1 MLVAYCNSQWLHKQK
16 LVAPSL
22 WGRPVWHSSYPVRA
36 TARACCRNAVCFL
49 RCACSDISLSHPL
62 ACSVPSYR
70 AARNRISSPL
80 FAGALMAG
88 GIQSLPLF
96 PLYLVSTSPLF
107 EHNLSSVAECEPIS
121 SFSCKWENES
131 FFKKKKSIYLCIWLC
146 WILAVAHRV
155 LHLHWSMRDLRFWHV
170 GSSSLT
176 RDWTHALALGV
187 QCVSHWITREIPENE
202 PFITKVW
209 RVLVQTSGF
218 MLESISFFLLPYQ
231 LRLVSFQQKIL
242 IIQSWR
248 RKWQPTPVF
257 LPGKP
262 MDRGAWRA
270 TVRGVSKS
278 RTRLSN

>member
-131 FFKKKKSIYLCIWLC
+131 FFKKKKIYLLMY
-146 WILAVAHRV
+146 LTV
-155 LHLHWSMRDLRFWHV
+155 LDLSCGSQGPPSSLKHA
-170 GSSSLT
+170 GSSV
-176 RDWTHALALGV
+176 LACGI
-187 QCVSHWITREIPENE
+187 Q
-202 PFITKVW
+202 
-209 RVLVQTSGF
+209 
-218 MLESISFFLLPYQ
+218 LPDQ
-231 LRLVSFQQKIL
+231 GLNPCPCIGSAVC
-242 IIQSWR
+242 
-248 RKWQPTPVF
+248 
-257 LPGKP
+257 
-262 MDRGAWRA
+262 
-270 TVRGVSKS
+270 
-278 RTRLSN
+278 